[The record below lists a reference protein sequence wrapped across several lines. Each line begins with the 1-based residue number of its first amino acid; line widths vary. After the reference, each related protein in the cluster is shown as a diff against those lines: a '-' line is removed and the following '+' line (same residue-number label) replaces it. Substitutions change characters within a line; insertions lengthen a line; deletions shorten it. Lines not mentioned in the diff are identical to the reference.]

1 MFAPTPVPDWMFSS
15 RIFVTSAATQS
26 AITRCRFGRPQFLSS
41 PPPAKAT
48 FVIAIGSE

>member
-26 AITRCRFGRPQFLSS
+26 AITRCRFGLPQFLSS
-41 PPPAKAT
+41 PPPAKTT